1 MQEQRPILLT
11 YSSVWS
17 HRVLESIAEPY
28 AQRVVNECA
37 RSGYI
42 IVSPCEKLCL
52 NLPSSADT
60 PDEATEQAHPCAQI
74 FKQMNDTFKQATNYA
89 WMPLYEKTIVHQ
101 NNHLELH
108 TYLKAIVIFNY
119 KHRLNIREAGTQD
132 DLEGMY
138 QLGEEIAKLFTP
150 AAKVLRPSTTEEL
163 YASYADCYLNSKPDC
178 SATSWRISTKR
189 RAACVLAASLRAT
202 NY

>member
-1 MQEQRPILLT
+1 MEQERPILLT

-37 RSGYI
+37 QSGYI

-52 NLPSSADT
+52 DLPSSADT

-178 SATSWRISTKR
+178 RSARMSRHAHGETFISM
-189 RAACVLAASLRAT
+189 
-202 NY
+202 

>member
-37 RSGYI
+37 QSGYI

-52 NLPSSADT
+52 DLPSSADT

-178 SATSWRISTKR
+178 RSARMSRHAHGETFISM
-189 RAACVLAASLRAT
+189 
-202 NY
+202 

>member
-28 AQRVVNECA
+28 AQRVINECA
-37 RSGYI
+37 QSGYI
-42 IVSPCEKLCL
+42 IVSPCEQLCL
-52 NLPSSADT
+52 DMQISVYGA
-60 PDEATEQAHPCAQI
+60 DEAAEQSHPCAQL
-74 FKQMNDTFKQATNYA
+74 FKQMNDIFKQATNYS

-101 NNHLELH
+101 DGHLELH

-138 QLGEEIAKLFTP
+138 QLGEEITKLFTP
-150 AAKVLRPSTTEEL
+150 EAKVLRPSTTDEL

-178 SATSWRISTKR
+178 RSVRMSRHAHGEAFISM
-189 RAACVLAASLRAT
+189 
-202 NY
+202 

>member
-1 MQEQRPILLT
+1 MT

-37 RSGYI
+37 QSGYI

-52 NLPSSADT
+52 DLPSSADT

-178 SATSWRISTKR
+178 RSARMSRHAHGETFISM
-189 RAACVLAASLRAT
+189 
-202 NY
+202 